1 MNDLLGSHFPDQVM
15 RTQKLS
21 YDLQGES
28 IAEQGSV

>member
-21 YDLQGES
+21 HGLQGES